1 MVDPNMAAFYK
12 HPPADKPGYWA
23 AFIDGEKVGGGYNP
37 GALLDMV
44 EKIREDKVPMIAR
57 IVAKSE
63 KVLML

>member
-12 HPPADKPGYWA
+12 HPLAEKPGYWA
-23 AFIDGEKVGGGYNP
+23 AFIDGKKVDGSYNL
-37 GALLDMV
+37 AELLVRV
-44 EKIREDKVPMIAR
+44 ERIRKGKLPMIAR